1 MLEHANDLVNWP
13 SLTPASLIWP
23 PPPSHY
29 LILIHLF
36 PLFQGLVQF
45 ALGIGAFLAL
55 LILSAA
61 LRIPWLVYA
70 GILLMIIGWSY
81 GGYWRYRLR
90 RKFNIQPGV
99 SRPLCFVWNSVRET
113 LRNCPCV
120 ILQRTRWPAL
130 VSGKLQNQL
139 LQQLVCKPDSGKVG
153 HY

>member
-1 MLEHANDLVNWP
+1 L
-13 SLTPASLIWP
+13 
-23 PPPSHY
+23 
-29 LILIHLF
+29 
-36 PLFQGLVQF
+36 QF

-99 SRPLCFVWNSVRET
+99 SRPL
-113 LRNCPCV
+113 
-120 ILQRTRWPAL
+120 
-130 VSGKLQNQL
+130 
-139 LQQLVCKPDSGKVG
+139 
-153 HY
+153 